1 MDNDIGEGSVVKSRT
16 LMLVLIL
23 LVSSS
28 AAVVR
33 SASDD
38 PVVMAGNQAEVPTW
52 QIGDWWDYEL
62 GGAVDLMGMT
72 ATASG
77 NIRFDVTEI
86 MTQPIGP
93 KVYHLYNLT
102 ISGSFTGSG
111 SGVVQGVDVDADIT
125 SAALGGYWWVERGD
139 LAVLVDNETVSASGN
154 VTTFLGTDPLTL
166 EAEMSNIY
174 SPSREDYDFPME
186 VGDQWDIV
194 TTMVTSGYVYYFID
208 IPFFPIEDTISL
220 DGVSPLAGTSLC
232 SQQTSI
238 SVPAGTFDSFDAS
251 LGVTDERWYSET
263 VRYMVKWENHGGFG
277 MFGDLWVNLTDYD
290 RVAPVMTVDEYL
302 LPDKVNPGGN
312 VTVNGNSTA
321 AQFSTVNVKIPAT
334 GDVWM
339 GFTDITGSYSVNIAA
354 PLIPDNTPTPTDV
367 GSHGVLVEINDG
379 STKGYAVRTLTLIQ
393 PDLYVLNIT
402 FSPTPT
408 DGNPTDISAEIHC
421 GPETGVSNTIQ
432 VSFDVGGIP
441 LGTRTIPLMSANSM
455 VIVSQTWLATV
466 GLHDVTVVVD
476 PLNSIDETNE
486 MNNSLTVQ
494 VAVMGPD
501 LAPTDIMVE
510 NSVNYSFPYGEPYG
524 HMSNIINVPTG
535 DFVNISANLT
545 NLGLTYTN
553 NETTLRIVETFGL
566 QGPEMPVP
574 LLEKGPLAPL
584 SQGES
589 HGPFKVMWAAPL
601 IEGMYYFNITVD
613 PHHNVT
619 DLSIDNNTFILQFN
633 VLLVLPD
640 LYVNSSDISISP
652 APYHGSEVTI
662 SADIHAGTNRS
673 VPGSVFVAFVLDN
686 TMVIDIDIISS
697 IPAGGVITASITWTA
712 IVGSHNILVVVDP
725 DDLVL
730 ESDERNNVADIDVL
744 VPLSDLA
751 PTNVSIV
758 DGAGYLYPDPE
769 GVGYVSDWITVYT
782 GQFVELSMNVTNFGA
797 NFYNTSFRVE
807 FYETDGFGGPQNQTA
822 FFDSGPLAS
831 LNFGQSHGS
840 IAGTW
845 TVPSSVGDYFVNMT
859 VDVDDTVP
867 EVSES
872 NNTFVVL
879 FEVLAP
885 DDVDYAPTT
894 LMISPIQTSIGKQ
907 VNLTSRVENLGTTT
921 PATSTRIVFY
931 EQSDPSTLLH
941 QDIVPAL
948 NGGETSPS
956 IFGFDWTPPG
966 VGSYV
971 IVVEA
976 DYDNDIPE
984 TDENN
989 NRISVTVEVFALPS
1003 SAISVGTP
1011 QHDSDQLYVTSST
1024 VFTLVATDNS
1034 GQGIDKIMYRVGQGS
1049 WNDYTVTGDF
1059 TISQEGLATIQFYAV
1074 DMVGGQ
1080 EQTQSISVYVD
1091 DTPPVTELV
1100 YPGEQVRPSTDL
1112 ELSATDD
1119 GSGVASRF
1127 YRVDDGDWI
1136 LYSIPFF
1143 LDEGSYTLD
1152 YYSVDNLGNAE
1163 HPQQMQLEVELEGQ
1177 DVEEEANYKPILSVV
1192 LAIFLLV
1199 IGLLLCRRE
1208 PESDEESGKAGF
1220 FTHFD
1225 KGSFVMFSASFAVI
1239 EFIIGGVSA
1248 VTGILSIPPAF
1259 GAGLIVDLII
1269 FIVGLML
1276 ALWWNRKEKAKEPIV
1291 D

>member
-1 MDNDIGEGSVVKSRT
+1 MDNDIGEGSVVKLRT
-16 LMLVLIL
+16 LMLVLVF
-23 LVSSS
+23 LVPSS

-38 PVVMAGNQAEVPTW
+38 SVVMAGNQADVPTW
-52 QIGDWWDYEL
+52 HIGDWWDYDL
-62 GGAVDLMGMT
+62 DGAVDMMGMT

-93 KVYHLYNLT
+93 KVYQLYNLT

-111 SGVVQGVDVDADIT
+111 SGVVQGTDVDVDVT
-125 SAALGGYWWVERGD
+125 SATLGGYWWVERGD
-139 LAVLVDNETVSASGN
+139 LAVLVDNETVTASGT
-154 VTTFLGTDPLTL
+154 VTVLSLPFPMVFNAELT
-166 EAEMSNIY
+166 NTY

-186 VGDQWDIV
+186 VGDQWDLNTFMV
-194 TTMVTSGYVYYFID
+194 TTGYVHYFID
-208 IPFFPIEDTISL
+208 IPLFPIEDTIIL
-220 DGVSPLAGTSLC
+220 NNVTNLVGTSICNLQ
-232 SQQTSI
+232 SMI
-238 SVPAGTFDSFDAS
+238 SVPAGSFDSFEAS
-251 LGVTDERWYSET
+251 FGVSDQRWYSET
-263 VRYMVKWENHGGFG
+263 VGYMVKWENHGGFG
-277 MFGDLWVNLTDYD
+277 MFGDLWVNLTAYD
-290 RVAPVMTVDEYL
+290 RVTPVMTVDEYL

-334 GDVWM
+334 GDMWM
-339 GFTDITGSYSVNIAA
+339 GFTDITGSYSVNITA
-354 PLIPDNTPTPTDV
+354 PLIPDNTPTLTDV

-379 STKGYAVRTLTLIQ
+379 GTKGYAARTLTLVQ
-393 PDLYVLNIT
+393 PDLYVLNVT

-421 GPETGVSNTIQ
+421 GPEGGVTNSIL

-441 LGTRTIPLMSANSM
+441 LGSTIIPLMNANSM
-455 VIVSQTWLATV
+455 VIVSQTWLATM
-466 GLHDVTVVVD
+466 GIHDVTVVVD
-476 PLNSIDETNE
+476 PLNSIDENNE
-486 MNNSLTVQ
+486 MNNSLTVK
-494 VAVMGPD
+494 VIVMGPD

-510 NSVNYSFPYGEPYG
+510 NGVNYSFPYGEPYG

-535 DFVNISANLT
+535 GFVNISAKLT

-574 LLEKGPLAPL
+574 LLEKGPLAAL

-589 HGPFKVMWAAPL
+589 HGPFKVMWVTPL
-601 IEGMYYFNITVD
+601 IEGMHYFNVTVD

-619 DLSIDNNTFILQFN
+619 DLLIDNNTFILQFN

-640 LYVNSSDISISP
+640 LFVNTSDISISP
-652 APYHGSEVTI
+652 APYPGSEVTI
-662 SADIHAGTNRS
+662 SADIHAGPNRS

-686 TMVIDIDIISS
+686 VQVIGIDIISS
-697 IPAGGVITASITWTA
+697 IPAGGVVIASITWTA
-712 IVGSHNILVVVDP
+712 TGGLHNILVVVDP

-769 GVGYVSDWITVYT
+769 GVGYVSDFITVYT
-782 GQFVELSMNVTNFGA
+782 GQFVELSMNVTNFGDD
-797 NFYNTSFRVE
+797 FYNTSFRVE
-807 FYETDGFGGPQNQTA
+807 FYETNGFMGPQNQTA

-831 LNFGQSHGS
+831 LNSGQSHGS
-840 IAGTW
+840 IVGTW
-845 TVPSSVGDYFVNMT
+845 IVPPSIGNYFVNMT
-859 VDVDDTVP
+859 IDVDDAVP
-867 EVSES
+867 EISES

-894 LMISPIQTSIGKQ
+894 SMISPIQTSIGKQ

-921 PATSTRIVFY
+921 AAASTSIVFY
-931 EQSDPSTLLH
+931 EQSNPSTLLH
-941 QDIVPAL
+941 QDTVPAL
-948 NGGETSPS
+948 NGGETSSS
-956 IFGFDWTPPG
+956 IFGFDWAPPG
-966 VGSYV
+966 VGTYV

-989 NRISVTVEVFALPS
+989 NGISVTIEVFALPS
-1003 SAISVGTP
+1003 SVISVGTP

-1024 VFTLVATDNS
+1024 AFTLIATDNS
-1034 GQGIDKIMYRVGQGS
+1034 GQGIDEVMYRIGQGS
-1049 WNDYTVTGDF
+1049 WKDYLVTGDF
-1059 TISQEGLATIQFYAV
+1059 TISQEGPATIEYYAV
-1074 DMVGGQ
+1074 DMIGGE

-1127 YRVDDGDWI
+1127 YRIDDGDWI

-1143 LDEGSYTLD
+1143 LDEGSYTLE

-1163 HPQQMQLEVELEGQ
+1163 HPQQMQLEVELEDQ

-1220 FTHFD
+1220 FAHFD
-1225 KGSFVMFSASFAVI
+1225 KRSFLMFSVSFAII

-1259 GAGLIVDLII
+1259 GAGLIVDLVI
-1269 FIVGLML
+1269 FLVGLML
-1276 ALWWNRKEKAKEPIV
+1276 ALWWNRKEKAKTPIV

>member
-1 MDNDIGEGSVVKSRT
+1 MDNDIAEGSAVKSRS
-16 LMLVLIL
+16 LMLVLIF

-28 AAVVR
+28 ATVVR

-38 PVVMAGNQAEVPTW
+38 SAVMAGNQAEVPTW
-52 QIGDWWDYEL
+52 HIGDWWDYDL
-62 GGAVDLMGMT
+62 GGAVDMMGMT

-93 KVYHLYNLT
+93 KVYQLYNLT

-111 SGVVQGVDVDADIT
+111 SGVVQGVDVDVDIT

-139 LAVLVDNETVSASGN
+139 LAVLVDNETVSASGT
-154 VTTFLGTDPLTL
+154 VTTIVGTFPLIL

-174 SPSREDYDFPME
+174 APSREDYDFPME
-186 VGDQWDIV
+186 VGDQWDLV

-208 IPFFPIEDTISL
+208 IPFLPIEDTISL

-251 LGVTDERWYSET
+251 LGVTDERWFSET
-263 VRYMVKWENHGGFG
+263 VGYMVKWENHGGFG
-277 MFGDLWVNLTDYD
+277 MFGDLWVNLTAYD

-302 LPDKVNPGGN
+302 VPEKVNPGGN

-321 AQFSTVNVKIPAT
+321 AQFSTVIVKIPAT
-334 GDVWM
+334 GDMWM
-339 GFTDITGSYSVNIAA
+339 GFTDITGSYSVNITA
-354 PLIPDNTPTPTDV
+354 PLIPDNTPTLTDV

-379 STKGYAVRTLTLIQ
+379 GTKGYAARTLTLVQ

-402 FSPTPT
+402 FSPAPT

-421 GPETGVSNTIQ
+421 GPEGGVTNSIL
-432 VSFDVGGIP
+432 VSFDIGGAP
-441 LGTRTIPLMSANSM
+441 LGSTTIPLMNANSM
-455 VIVSQTWLATV
+455 VVVSQTWLATM
-466 GLHDVTVVVD
+466 GIHDVTVVVD

-494 VAVMGPD
+494 VTVMGPD

-510 NSVNYSFPYGEPYG
+510 NGINYSFPYGEPYG

-535 DFVNISANLT
+535 GFVNISAKLT

-574 LLEKGPLAPL
+574 LLEKGPLAAL

-589 HGPFKVMWAAPL
+589 HGPFKVMWVTPL
-601 IEGMYYFNITVD
+601 IEGMHYFNVTVD

-619 DLSIDNNTFILQFN
+619 DLLIDNNTFILQFN

-640 LYVNSSDISISP
+640 LYVNPSDISISP
-652 APYHGSEVTI
+652 APYPGSEVTI
-662 SADIHAGTNRS
+662 SADIHAGPNRS

-686 TMVIDIDIISS
+686 VMVIGIDIISS
-697 IPAGGVITASITWTA
+697 IPAGGVLTASITWTA
-712 IVGSHNILVVVDP
+712 TGGSHNILVVVDP

-730 ESDERNNVADIDVL
+730 ESDERNNVADIDFL

-769 GVGYVSDWITVYT
+769 GVGYVSGFITVYI
-782 GQFVELSMNVTNFGA
+782 GQLVELSMNVTNFGDD
-797 NFYNTSFRVE
+797 FYNTSFRVE
-807 FYETDGFGGPQNQTA
+807 FYETDGFMGPQNQTA

-831 LNFGQSHGS
+831 LNSGQSHGS

-845 TVPSSVGDYFVNMT
+845 TVPSSVGNYFVNMT
-859 VDVDDTVP
+859 IDVDDAVP

-879 FEVLAP
+879 FHVLAP
-885 DDVDYAPTT
+885 DDIDYAPTT

-921 PATSTRIVFY
+921 PATSTSIVFY
-931 EQSDPSTLLH
+931 EQSDPSTLLRL
-941 QDIVPAL
+941 DTVPAL
-948 NGGETSPS
+948 NGGETSTVFS
-956 IFGFDWTPPG
+956 FHWTPPG
-966 VGSYV
+966 VGTYV

-984 TDENN
+984 TNETNN
-989 NRISVTVEVFALPS
+989 KISMTIEVYDLPTT
-1003 SAISVGTP
+1003 AIAVGTP
-1011 QHDSDQLYVTSST
+1011 NYGSNPIYVTSST
-1024 VFTLVATDNS
+1024 VFTLTAIDNS
-1034 GQGIDKIMYRVGQGS
+1034 GQGIDKVTYRIRQGS
-1049 WNDYTVTGDF
+1049 WKDYLVTGDF
-1059 TISQEGLATIQFYAV
+1059 KISQEGSATIEFYAV
-1074 DMVGGQ
+1074 DMVGGR

-1100 YPGEQVRPSTDL
+1100 YPGERVRPSTDL

-1127 YRVDDGDWI
+1127 YRIDDGDWI

-1163 HPQQMQLEVELEGQ
+1163 RPQQMQLEVELEDQ
-1177 DVEEEANYKPILSVV
+1177 DVEVEANYKPILSVV

-1199 IGLLLCRRE
+1199 MGLLLCRRE

-1225 KGSFVMFSASFAVI
+1225 TRSFVMFSVSFAAI

-1248 VTGILSIPPAF
+1248 VTGILSIPPVF
-1259 GAGLIVDLII
+1259 GAGLIVDLVI
-1269 FIVGLML
+1269 FIIGLML
-1276 ALWWNRKEKAKEPIV
+1276 ALWWNRKEKAKTPIV